1 VKLFKKSLNLHT
13 LKYLTKIKATDMKS
27 YLKFR
32 NICTVCILGF
42 LATSC
47 ISNVEEQQEELIN
60 ADAKVSYTN
69 DVKPIMDAR
78 CLSCHGAG
86 GNFPELKNYTE
97 VSTHAVSVKDEV
109 ASGRMPRGAALT
121 AAQVK
126 SIVDWVNE
134 GALDN

>member
-1 VKLFKKSLNLHT
+1 
-13 LKYLTKIKATDMKS
+13 MKP

-32 NICTVCILGF
+32 NRHTVFILVF

-47 ISNVEEQQEELIN
+47 ISNVAEQQEELIN
-60 ADAKVSYTN
+60 ADAKVSYVN

-97 VSTHAVSVKDEV
+97 VNAHAVMVKNEV
-109 ASGRMPRGAALT
+109 ESGRMPRGAALS
-121 AAQVK
+121 AAQIK
-126 SIVDWVNE
+126 SIVDWVEE